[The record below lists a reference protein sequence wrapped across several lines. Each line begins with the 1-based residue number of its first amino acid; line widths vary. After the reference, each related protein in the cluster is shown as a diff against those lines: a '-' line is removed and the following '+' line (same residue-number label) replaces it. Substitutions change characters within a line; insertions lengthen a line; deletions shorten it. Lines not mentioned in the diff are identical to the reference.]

1 MARLRQRLGRILRML
16 RDMGLQVSQET
27 FANSIEMDPSFLG
40 EVERA
45 EPNWSIDTLELI
57 AAGFGMPASELVRAA
72 EAAPEEPGDDPAPR
86 PPPPGSMRGRRRG
99 QTAGYSRRAEREP
112 SSAPGDSNG
121 LAKEPT
127 LRPAAGLPRTVSVL
141 VVVERTADGFSAHP
155 PDLPGCVASAASREL
170 VERQVRAAIAAH
182 FEQLRLAG
190 APPPASRSYATVIEL
205 PF

>member
-1 MARLRQRLGRILRML
+1 MARLRQRLGRTIRALRETKL
-16 RDMGLQVSQET
+16 DVSQET
-27 FANSIEMDPSFLG
+27 FANSMGMDPSFEG

-112 SSAPGDSNG
+112 SEPGDPNG
-121 LAKEPT
+121 LAKEPI

-141 VVVERTADGFSAHP
+141 VVVARTADGFSAHP